1 LLLTLCDDF
10 PHMNMENRSA
20 RPPDLDEPA
29 SPEGPVDQ
37 CEPAFA
43 IRQQLWER
51 AQRLYG
57 IGELNQAA
65 KLLSELAAGTGPHE
79 AEGQWEALHG

>member
-1 LLLTLCDDF
+1 
-10 PHMNMENRSA
+10 MNMENRSA
-20 RPPDLDEPA
+20 WPSELDEPVLPETPADHCEQA
-29 SPEGPVDQ
+29 S
-37 CEPAFA
+37 A

-65 KLLSELAAGTGPHE
+65 RLLSELAAGMGPHRV
-79 AEGQWEALHG
+79 EGQWEALHG